1 MYTNVIKLFFVS
13 NRIVWEKLGSYLH
26 QGSVLSVRVLRRNKH
41 GDKQAKYADKTE
53 EIARICL
60 THTQI

>member
-1 MYTNVIKLFFVS
+1 MKLFFVS
-13 NRIVWEKLGSYLH
+13 NNIVWEKLGSYLH
-26 QGSVLSVRVLRRNKH
+26 QASLLSARVLRWNKQ

-60 THTQI
+60 TRTQI